1 MSLLRRRT
9 MMAGESHTRLEYLE
23 FKDMAYIDTGYIPG
37 DNTAFEFEVAFN
49 VGAQCW
55 YGSISAISGN
65 GGYERFHGGAEN
77 ASGRVCIYR
86 SHGSSTDAIQKSNDG
101 GFHTYYISKSFCR
114 LDEIES
120 SADLSIPDLTLY
132 VGTRNSV
139 GVNSSISYTMNRCR
153 YAKIY
158 ENGELVRHYI
168 PVLKNGTYCMYEQ
181 IQGKYYYNAAGVG
194 YFTGG

>member
-1 MSLLRRRT
+1 M

-23 FKDMAYIDTGYIPG
+23 FVDMAYIDTGYIPG
-37 DNTAFEFEVAFN
+37 DNTAFEFEAAFN
-49 VGAQCW
+49 MGAQCW
-55 YGSISAISGN
+55 YGSISDVPLVYS
-65 GGYERFHGGAEN
+65 RFHAGAEILR
-77 ASGRVCIYR
+77 GRICIY
-86 SHGSSTDAIQKSNDG
+86 SNHGNRNDMIVKG
-101 GFHTYYISKSFCR
+101 NDEGFHTYYISKSFCR

-120 SADLSIPDLTLY
+120 SADLSIPDLDLY

-139 GVNSSISYTMNRCR
+139 GVNNRISYTMNRCK

-158 ENGELVRHYI
+158 ENDELVRHYI
-168 PVLKNGTYCMYEQ
+168 PALKNGTYCMYEQ

>member
-1 MSLLRRRT
+1 MSLLRRRA

-37 DNTAFEFEVAFN
+37 DNTAFEFEAAFN
-49 VGAQCW
+49 TGAQCW
-55 YGSISAISGN
+55 YGSISAISGS
-65 GGYERFHGGAEN
+65 GGFERFHGGVES
-77 ASGRVCIYR
+77 ASGRICIYIN
-86 SHGSSTDAIQKSNDG
+86 SGTNAGAIQKSNDV
-101 GFHTYYISKSFCR
+101 GFHTYYISESLCR

>member
-1 MSLLRRRT
+1 
-9 MMAGESHTRLEYLE
+9 MMMEGGSHTELEYIE
-23 FKDMAYIDTGYIPG
+23 FVDMAYIDTGYIPG
-37 DNTAFEFEVAFN
+37 DNTAFEFEAAFN
-49 VGAQCW
+49 TGAQCW
-55 YGSISAISGN
+55 YGSISAISGS
-65 GGYERFHGGAEN
+65 GGVERFHGGVESAN
-77 ASGRVCIYR
+77 GRICIYIN
-86 SHGSSTDAIQKSNDG
+86 SGTNAGVIQKSNDV
-101 GFHTYYISKSFCR
+101 GFHTYYISESLCR

-181 IQGKYYYNAAGVG
+181 MQGKYYYNAAGVG

>member
-1 MSLLRRRT
+1 
-9 MMAGESHTRLEYLE
+9 MMMEGGSHTRLEYLE
-23 FKDMAYIDTGYIPG
+23 FVDMAYIDTGYMPS
-37 DNTAFEFEVAFN
+37 DNTAFEFEAAFN

-55 YGSISAISGN
+55 YGSISAISGSKGY

-77 ASGRVCIYR
+77 ANGRVCIYR
-86 SHGSSTDAIQKSNDG
+86 SHGSSVDTIQKSNDG

-120 SADLSIPDLTLY
+120 SADLMIPDITLY
-132 VGTRNSV
+132 VGRRNSV
-139 GVNSSISYTMNRCR
+139 GVNSQVSYTMNRCR

-158 ENGELVRHYI
+158 ENGELVRYYI

>member
-1 MSLLRRRT
+1 MRRR
-9 MMAGESHTRLEYLE
+9 MMMEGGSHTELEYIE
-23 FKDMAYIDTGYIPG
+23 FVDMAYIDTGYIPG
-37 DNTAFEFEVAFN
+37 DNTAFEFEAAFN
-49 VGAQCW
+49 TGAQCW
-55 YGSISAISGN
+55 YGSISAISGSA
-65 GGYERFHGGAEN
+65 GFERFHGGVESAN
-77 ASGRVCIYR
+77 GRICIYIN
-86 SHGSSTDAIQKSNDG
+86 SGTNAGVIQKSNDV
-101 GFHTYYISKSFCR
+101 GFHTYYISESLCR

>member
-1 MSLLRRRT
+1 MSLLRRRA
-9 MMAGESHTRLEYLE
+9 MMEGGSHTELEYIE
-23 FKDMAYIDTGYIPG
+23 FVDMAYIDTGYIPG
-37 DNTAFEFEVAFN
+37 DNTAFEFEAAFN

-55 YGSISAISGN
+55 YGSISNAPIVYS
-65 GGYERFHGGAEN
+65 RFHGGAEKQKT
-77 ASGRVCIYR
+77 RLCIYT
-86 SHGSSTDAIQKSNDG
+86 SSGSSIAAIEKSNDAE
-101 GFHTYYISKSFCR
+101 FHTYYISKSLCR
-114 LDEIES
+114 LDEVES
-120 SADLSIPDLTLY
+120 SADLMIPDFPLY
-132 VGTRNSV
+132 VGARNSV
-139 GVNSSISYTMNRCR
+139 GVNSPQNYIMNRCR

>member
-1 MSLLRRRT
+1 ME
-9 MMAGESHTRLEYLE
+9 GGSHTELEYIE
-23 FKDMAYIDTGYIPG
+23 FVDMAYIDTGYIPG
-37 DNTAFEFEVAFN
+37 DNTAFEFEAAFN
-49 VGAQCW
+49 IGAQCW
-55 YGSISAISGN
+55 YGSISTAPIAFS
-65 GGYERFHGGAEN
+65 RFHGGAEAQN
-77 ASGRVCIYR
+77 ARLCIYT
-86 SHGSSTDAIQKSNDG
+86 SSGNSNVSIKKSNDA

-120 SADLSIPDLTLY
+120 SAGLSIPDLTLY

-139 GVNSSISYTMNRCR
+139 GVNSQVSYTVNRCR

>member
-1 MSLLRRRT
+1 MRRR
-9 MMAGESHTRLEYLE
+9 MMMEGGSHTELEYIE
-23 FKDMAYIDTGYIPG
+23 FVDMAYIDTGYIPG
-37 DNTAFEFEVAFN
+37 DNTAFEFEAAFN
-49 VGAQCW
+49 MGAQCW
-55 YGSISAISGN
+55 YGSISIIPVVHS
-65 GGYERFHGGAEN
+65 RFHGGAETTN
-77 ASGRVCIYR
+77 SRICIYTNHSNR
-86 SHGSSTDAIQKSNDG
+86 NYVIEKSNDG
-101 GFHTYYISKSFCR
+101 EFHAYYISKSLCR

-120 SADLSIPDLTLY
+120 SADLRIPQLSLY
-132 VGTRNSV
+132 IGARNSV
-139 GVNSSISYTMNRCR
+139 GVNSQAYYTMNRCK

>member
-1 MSLLRRRT
+1 MSLLRRRA
-9 MMAGESHTRLEYLE
+9 MMEGESHTRLEYLE

-37 DNTAFEFEVAFN
+37 DNTAFEFEAAFN

-55 YGSISAISGN
+55 YGSISNVPTAYS
-65 GGYERFHGGAEN
+65 RFHGGAEVQKN
-77 ASGRVCIYR
+77 RLCIYT
-86 SHGSSTDAIQKSNDG
+86 SSRTSVASIQKANDAE
-101 GFHTYYISKSFCR
+101 FHMYYISKSFCR

-120 SADLSIPDLTLY
+120 SANLLVPDLILY

-139 GVNSSISYTMNRCR
+139 GVNSQASYTMNRCR

-158 ENGELVRHYI
+158 ENGEVVRHYI
-168 PVLKNGTYCMYEQ
+168 PVLKNGMYCMYEQ

>member
-1 MSLLRRRT
+1 
-9 MMAGESHTRLEYLE
+9 MMEGESHTRLEYLE

-37 DNTAFEFEVAFN
+37 DNTAFEFEAAFN
-49 VGAQCW
+49 TGAQCW
-55 YGSISAISGN
+55 YGSISAISGS
-65 GGYERFHGGAEN
+65 GGFERFHGGAESAN
-77 ASGRVCIYR
+77 GRIRIYINYG
-86 SHGSSTDAIQKSNDG
+86 GSISAIEKSNDAE
-101 GFHTYYISKSFCR
+101 FHVYYISESLCR

-132 VGTRNSV
+132 VGNRNSE
-139 GVNSSISYTMNRCR
+139 GVNSRVEYIMNRCR

-194 YFTGG
+194 YFTGE

>member
-1 MSLLRRRT
+1 MSLLRRRE
-9 MMAGESHTRLEYLE
+9 MMAEESHTKLEYLE

-37 DNTAFEFEVAFN
+37 DNTAFEFEAAFN
-49 VGAQCW
+49 MGAQCS
-55 YGSISAISGN
+55 YGSISTAPVMFS
-65 GGYERFHGGAEN
+65 RFHGGAETQR
-77 ASGRVCIYR
+77 GRICIYTNYGGR
-86 SHGSSTDAIQKSNDG
+86 LDAIEKDNDKE
-101 GFHTYYISKSFCR
+101 FHTYHISKSLCR

-120 SADLSIPDLTLY
+120 SADLSIPQLSLY
-132 VGTRNSV
+132 IGGRNSV
-139 GVNSSISYTMNRCR
+139 GVNSAIHYTMNRCK

>member
-1 MSLLRRRT
+1 

-23 FKDMAYIDTGYIPG
+23 FVDMAYIDTGYMPS
-37 DNTAFEFEVAFN
+37 DNTAFEFEAAFN
-49 VGAQCW
+49 AGAQCW
-55 YGSISAISGN
+55 YGSITTAPIAYS
-65 GGYERFHGGAEN
+65 RFHGGAEIQ
-77 ASGRVCIYR
+77 RTRLCIYTG
-86 SHGSSTDAIQKSNDG
+86 SGSSIAAIEKSNDA
-101 GFHTYYISKSFCR
+101 GFHTYYISKSLCR
-114 LDEIES
+114 LDEIER
-120 SADLSIPDLTLY
+120 SADLTIPDLTLY

-139 GVNSSISYTMNRCR
+139 GVNSLISYSMNRCR

>member
-1 MSLLRRRT
+1 

-114 LDEIES
+114 LDEIEG

-139 GVNSSISYTMNRCR
+139 GVNSLISYTMNRCR

-168 PVLKNGTYCMYEQ
+168 PALKNGTYCMYEQ

>member
-1 MSLLRRRT
+1 
-9 MMAGESHTRLEYLE
+9 MMMEGGSHTRLEYIE
-23 FKDMAYIDTGYIPG
+23 FVDMAYIDTLYIPT
-37 DNTAFEFEVAFN
+37 DNTAFEFEAAFN
-49 VGAQCW
+49 KGAQCW

-65 GGYERFHGGAEN
+65 GGYGGYGGYERFHGGAEN
-77 ASGRVCIYR
+77 ANGRVCIYR
-86 SHGSSTDAIQKSNDG
+86 SHGFSSDVIQKSNDG

-114 LDEIES
+114 LDEIEN
-120 SADLSIPDLTLY
+120 SADLSIPDITLY
-132 VGTRNSV
+132 VGTRNFV